1 MLISHMILS
10 RKTKAA
16 SVLALIVQMCNFN
29 YFVARASLWDRGTVL
44 LFAISCKIA
53 IFLYSCFFFFFG
65 FVLCVSKMNFRIY
78 NFILCFCDIALLL
91 NKNTNIGFDNI
102 ENCLKKKKNEYIFEI
117 F

>member
-53 IFLYSCFFFFFG
+53 IFLSSCFFFFG

>member
-1 MLISHMILS
+1 MILS

-53 IFLYSCFFFFFG
+53 IFLSSCFFFFG

-102 ENCLKKKKNEYIFEI
+102 ENCFKKKEKRIYLRDILI
-117 F
+117 I